1 MGKNL
6 AESLAAAQV
15 EFKPAL
21 KQTKGQVGN
30 QKYDYADLASINDA
44 TKEALAKH
52 GLCVTSKSIITDHG
66 LVMETSLI
74 HGASGEREVAQWPL
88 VIGRPQEMGSA
99 ATYSR
104 RYTICALLNI
114 IGETDDDG
122 AAGQQAQPANIQK
135 PAKTKETPFKMV
147 SDDGEEVGF
156 ERPTEYL
163 AAIET
168 AFKKSINPLGFWDSN
183 SGHFQAWQTKYVR
196 ANHAASPEF
205 NRVGKLIVDALQGK
219 AA

>member
-44 TKEALAKH
+44 TKTALAKN
-52 GLCVTSKSIITDHG
+52 GLCIVSKTVITDHG
-66 LVMETSLI
+66 LILETALI
-74 HGASGEREVAQWPL
+74 HGGSGERETAHWPL
-88 VIGRPQEMGSA
+88 VTGRPQEMGSA
-99 ATYSR
+99 LTYAR

-114 IGETDDDG
+114 VGETDDDG
-122 AAGQQAQPANIQK
+122 NEGQKAPPANVSK
-135 PAKTKETPFKMV
+135 PKETPFKMV

-163 AAIET
+163 AAIEA

-183 SGHFQAWQTKYVR
+183 SGHYQMWQTKYVK
-196 ANHAASPEF
+196 AGHAAAPEF
-205 NRVGKLIVDALQGK
+205 NRVGKMIVDSLQGK